1 MPSRLQIALQVY
13 AFAALGVFLLA
24 VPWSPFWDSATAAY
38 LPTALGPWVRSG
50 FIRGFIS
57 GLGGL
62 NVAVACLEA
71 REFLRPPASDPPAGK
86 SGRGSV

>member
-1 MPSRLQIALQVY
+1 LPSRLQIALQVY

-38 LPTALGPWVRSG
+38 LPTAIGPWVRSG

-71 REFLRPPASDPPAGK
+71 REFLRPPAADPPVDK
-86 SGRGSV
+86 SGRGSM